1 MVFSYRGYRPESYAA
16 VLKIDIKHA
25 VKIFVR
31 NVFDK
36 TEIKDAGI
44 IHQNINSA
52 VFISYFPYGTL
63 RRGAIGDIAL

>member
-1 MVFSYRGYRPESYAA
+1 MQLSF
-16 VLKIDIKHA
+16 KIDIKHA